1 MRTTIVQKA
10 TDITKTVFA
19 KIDNLLDRIPA
30 EVWIVMLFAGLAMLG
45 HWWLASIIAA
55 LYAGFWIGRVV
66 EVLDQ
71 IGRILDRTEE
81 R

>member
-1 MRTTIVQKA
+1 MTTLQKMDTTIKNIVTGVGA
-10 TDITKTVFA
+10 
-19 KIDNLLDRIPA
+19 LLNRIPTEWYVA
-30 EVWIVMLFAGLAMLG
+30 MIVGSLAFLG

-55 LYAGFWIGRVV
+55 LYSGFWIGRVV